1 MANDQK
7 EVELPADL
15 RQKAIE
21 QQIPLGL
28 VVEAYRRGFAAQIG
42 ATGRFPYGDLGKEDE
57 GELAMAIA
65 ADPQH
70 GVVRMLFGKP
80 VGWLALPAGHARQLG
95 AMLTEKANELERKLS

>member
-1 MANDQK
+1 MSDSK

-15 RQKAIE
+15 RQEAIE
-21 QQIPLGL
+21 KNVPLDL
-28 VVEAYRRGFAAQIG
+28 LIRVYRRGFNSQIG
-42 ATGRFPYGDLGKEDE
+42 ATGQFPYGDLGEHDE

-80 VGWLALPAGHARQLG
+80 VGWLALPAGHARQL
-95 AMLTEKANELERKLS
+95 AKMLMEKANELERKLS